1 MEKKQPGV
9 MLYFD
14 NFRFLDD
21 LTDVEV
27 GVLFRGIMEYAEYG
41 IDPEFGERGL
51 ELVWKMIR
59 PRIDYDANT
68 YREKC
73 ENNAYSVYCREAKKR
88 GEVPVEKRR
97 FLAERERLQAESVD
111 IE

>member
-14 NFRFLDD
+14 NFKILDMLSD
-21 LTDVEV
+21 MEA
-27 GVLFRGIMEYAEYG
+27 GILFRGIMEYAEHG
-41 IDPEFGERGL
+41 VLPEFEERGL
-51 ELVWKMIR
+51 EMVWYMIR
-59 PRIDYDANT
+59 PRIDHDAAT

-73 ENNAYSVYCREAKKR
+73 ESNAYSVYCREAKKR
-88 GEVPVEKRR
+88 GELPMAKVD
-97 FLAERERLQAESVD
+97 FLEQREQMESSD